1 MLSSPTWSG
10 SIQQDLIEKLWVAIL
25 TWDADDAASV
35 QKSRDD
41 EAKKKAG
48 KRDDDDLSDEST
60 SSSSDDSDDHD
71 SDLGDD
77 FSDLGAVGDSSRLP
91 QVNRFDLFS
100 VAKLKQSQQ
109 KNGGSTELQDV
120 NGNLKDE
127 EKESDDK
134 TDKIANEKQKEIES
148 SIAGEATEGQPS
160 NVSPKVSPQAPG
172 ARPKLIQSKSHHSIG
187 TESQRPRPN
196 TLSFTKPQNT
206 GKKLFHSSSFSFPSR
221 YPTGAKSRGGPDK
234 ESPVSHF
241 AKPGNCRDRK
251 SPLGVPKQSPSGL
264 PASPQRPQRVFPSQ
278 DRANLL
284 DVVPRRRLMSDPKSS
299 HGTSGASRATA
310 VWHRKAVT
318 PDASRPYPPL
328 HRLES
333 IKREAKNDEASLQ
346 QRRSLRGNLR
356 RWNTST
362 STTTTGSTTRKDV
375 RPSSVFMSP
384 SLGDEARGT
393 ANCKKSPQ
401 KTGEKQEKQKIL
413 SSPDVSTANRRKGN
427 AAQPCKPNGATNSIT
442 TFSSQR
448 ANITNIKSPN
458 KETQRLADTPSL
470 SQRKLTAKKVNAKG
484 QEPTKLSQNAE
495 PLREVR
501 GRRGETEVDIPD
513 GNSRE
518 EEEATNKAG
527 GADPDLHERT
537 IYGNEAEV
545 TRLENCLKEAI
556 LGVLQGLP
564 EGWILVPE
572 HTAELFSSLSSVV
585 DSFPRPN
592 HARSRV
598 LEAIVDAHAKRPCDK
613 GEIAALNNA
622 HLLLYVGLKLCSQFW
637 GRSPTGA
644 GRESM
649 LKPPAEGGGLQLSSE
664 TKEPRKGP
672 AAGCLGNE
680 DEGKESRNEDEGKES
695 RNEDESKESRNE
707 DEAEDPRNEDGSK
720 ESGNENASGKGAPSC
735 GREEN
740 GNSDVKLELEQKGIA
755 LKILGEILKCEGS
768 FDRLMMCLLLGSR
781 APGRGSGWYC
791 ETEDENEKV
800 EDLRFVLD
808 HLKFVEG
815 CRVSEVVNTPLWSCG
830 SSPVVLAALAESPRL
845 VLALLQYG
853 AGGGPANLYLYSRCY
868 TNGVYLAI
876 AYLVRKLESQF
887 REATTEEEGNGP
899 GADGEEAGEQAAP
912 PEAGRHLDDD
922 EEGRLLQGD
931 NGDVPEREVPQ
942 REKGSSGNRDLL
954 KLAGPTPTALCLR
967 YLLRAVP
974 RVPIKFLRDQLSGC
988 FKDSWQDVAHLLP
1001 HPCCLQP
1008 PSLLHLSRAACRQH
1022 FRNQDLLPQVID
1034 DLNVPET
1041 LREYLNLLRD

>member
-1 MLSSPTWSG
+1 MLSGPAWSG

-25 TWDADDAASV
+25 TCDADDATAV
-35 QKSRDD
+35 RKSLDD
-41 EAKKKAG
+41 EAKKK
-48 KRDDDDLSDEST
+48 DDDQSDESSSSS
-60 SSSSDDSDDHD
+60 SSSSDDND
-71 SDLGDD
+71 SDIDDD
-77 FSDLGAVGDSSRLP
+77 FGDLGAVGDSLP

-100 VAKLKQSQQ
+100 VAKLKQNQQ
-109 KNGGSTELQDV
+109 KECSAESQDV
-120 NGNLKDE
+120 NGNFKDA
-127 EKESDDK
+127 EKENEDEADK
-134 TDKIANEKQKEIES
+134 TDKIASEKPKEVES
-148 SIAGEATEGQPS
+148 PDSGQPAAGHPG
-160 NVSPKVSPQAPG
+160 NVSPKVSPPASG
-172 ARPKLIQSKSHHSIG
+172 AKPKVIQSKSHHSIV

-196 TLSFTKPQNT
+196 TLSLSKPQNT
-206 GKKLFHSSSFSFPSR
+206 GKKLSHSSSFSFPSR
-221 YPTGAKSRGGPDK
+221 YSSGNKTRGTQEKVGN
-234 ESPVSHF
+234 VSHF
-241 AKPGNCRDRK
+241 VRPGNCKDRK
-251 SPLGVPKQSPSGL
+251 SPVGVPKQSPSKI
-264 PASPQRPQRVFPSQ
+264 PTSPQRPHKVFPSQ

-284 DVVPRRRLMSDPKSS
+284 DVVPRRRLMSDPRPSS
-299 HGTSGASRATA
+299 HGTNASRSFPV

-318 PDASRPYPPL
+318 PDASRPYPL
-328 HRLES
+328 HRNES
-333 IKREAKNDEASLQ
+333 FKREAKNGDATLKQKQSF
-346 QRRSLRGNLR
+346 RGNLR

-362 STTTTGSTTRKDV
+362 STSSSTGRDA
-375 RPSSVFMSP
+375 RPSSVFVSP
-384 SLGDEARGT
+384 SRGEEARGT
-393 ANCKKSPQ
+393 ANCLKSPQ
-401 KTGEKQEKQKIL
+401 KTGEKLEKQKSL
-413 SSPDVSTANRRKGN
+413 LSPDVSSPNRRRGS
-427 AAQPCKPNGATNSIT
+427 AVQPCKPNGVTS
-442 TFSSQR
+442 TFPSPR
-448 ANITNIKSPN
+448 TNIKSPN
-458 KETQRLADTPSL
+458 KETQRIAGIPSS
-470 SQRKLTAKKVNAKG
+470 SQRKSTPMKVNTKG
-484 QEPTKLSQNAE
+484 PEPTKLSGGKGNAH
-495 PLREVR
+495 LLKGAR
-501 GRRGETEVDIPD
+501 GKRDETEAEIPD
-513 GNSRE
+513 KNSE
-518 EEEATNKAG
+518 EEEEVNNAD

-592 HARSRV
+592 HARARV
-598 LEAIVDAHAKRPCDK
+598 LEAIVDAHARRPCDK

-622 HLLLYVGLKLCSQFW
+622 HLLLYVGLKLCSRFSAHKATNEIAPE
-637 GRSPTGA
+637 G
-644 GRESM
+644 GRES
-649 LKPPAEGGGLQLSSE
+649 LKPPTEGDGLQLPSE
-664 TKEPRKGP
+664 TKEPRKSP
-672 AAGCLGNE
+672 AGSHGN
-680 DEGKESRNEDEGKES
+680 
-695 RNEDESKESRNE
+695 
-707 DEAEDPRNEDGSK
+707 DGEIK
-720 ESGNENASGKGAPSC
+720 DSGNENASGKGATSC
-735 GREEN
+735 DKEEN
-740 GNSDVKLELEQKGIA
+740 VKSGDVTPELEQKGIA

-887 REATTEEEGNGP
+887 REETTEEGNAP
-899 GADGEEAGEQAAP
+899 GAEGEEAGEQAP
-912 PEAGRHLDDD
+912 PEAGRQI
-922 EEGRLLQGD
+922 EEGRPGGQG
-931 NGDVPEREVPQ
+931 NIADVQEKEMAQ
-942 REKGSSGNRDLL
+942 REKGASDKRDLL

-988 FKDSWQDVAHLLP
+988 SKDRWQDVAYLLP

-1034 DLNVPET
+1034 DLNIPET